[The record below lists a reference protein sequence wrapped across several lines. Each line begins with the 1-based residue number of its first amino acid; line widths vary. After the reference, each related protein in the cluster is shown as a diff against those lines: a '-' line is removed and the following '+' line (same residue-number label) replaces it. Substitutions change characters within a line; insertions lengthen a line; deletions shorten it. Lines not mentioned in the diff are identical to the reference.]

1 MFSQQGNA
9 AKTLLIAAARTAA
22 LALAWIVLWR
32 ASAVMEY
39 APHASI
45 WFPPAGLTLAAFL
58 VLGLR
63 AVFAVV
69 PAAIIVTFWANAHYS
84 LGQDAIE
91 ALVAGV
97 LFAIAHCL
105 AYGVGAAVLRWLG
118 RRRPGPSL
126 PAFVI
131 VFLVTAS
138 ASALLAATLGIEA
151 LLLGGSLAQ
160 SESAGLWLPW
170 WIGDMAA
177 AVALTPFFAGL
188 LGAGRETGQRWFPII
203 DLPATRTAPGPWLLK
218 LLILLSLL
226 VMIMSFTALFGRDE
240 LLAFAV
246 FFLIIPQMWI
256 TYTESAFRVAVS
268 LVVFSTA
275 IALSVGLLGLDEQ
288 AMVYQFAITVIAA
301 STWFGLAVPTL
312 VEQNRQL
319 RKITEADDLTGVTS
333 RRHFFERSREELG
346 GLRGRGANAALVI
359 FDIDRFKQINDQHGH
374 LFGDEALR
382 RVAEGVGRQ
391 LRREDLFGR
400 FGGDEFM
407 VLMRDCTGER
417 AAERAEELRLALHDI
432 RLPGMGGT
440 LSGTFSVVEIGPG
453 ESITQAFDRAD
464 ALLLRA
470 KRAGRDRVMYRP
482 G

>member
-1 MFSQQGNA
+1 
-9 AKTLLIAAARTAA
+9 
-22 LALAWIVLWR
+22 
-32 ASAVMEY
+32 
-39 APHASI
+39 
-45 WFPPAGLTLAAFL
+45 
-58 VLGLR
+58 
-63 AVFAVV
+63 
-69 PAAIIVTFWANAHYS
+69 
-84 LGQDAIE
+84 
-91 ALVAGV
+91 
-97 LFAIAHCL
+97 
-105 AYGVGAAVLRWLG
+105 
-118 RRRPGPSL
+118 
-126 PAFVI
+126 
-131 VFLVTAS
+131 
-138 ASALLAATLGIEA
+138 
-151 LLLGGSLAQ
+151 
-160 SESAGLWLPW
+160 
-170 WIGDMAA
+170 
-177 AVALTPFFAGL
+177 
-188 LGAGRETGQRWFPII
+188 
-203 DLPATRTAPGPWLLK
+203 
-218 LLILLSLL
+218 
-226 VMIMSFTALFGRDE
+226 MIMSFTALFGRDE

>member
-1 MFSQQGNA
+1 MFRQKGSVG
-9 AKTLLIAAARTAA
+9 KPLLIAVARTAA
-22 LALAWIVLWR
+22 LAFVWIVLWR
-32 ASAVMEY
+32 VSAVMEY

-45 WFPPAGLTLAAFL
+45 WFPPAALTLAAFL
-58 VLGLR
+58 VLGSR
-63 AVFAVV
+63 AVLAVV
-69 PAAIIVTFWANAHYS
+69 PAAITVTFWANAHYG
-84 LGQDAIE
+84 LGQDALE
-91 ALVAGV
+91 TLFAGL
-97 LFAIAHCL
+97 LFAISHCL

-118 RRRPGPSL
+118 GRRPGPSL

-131 VFLVTAS
+131 AFLLIAS
-138 ASALLAATLGIEA
+138 ASALLAAKLGIEA
-151 LLLGGSLAQ
+151 LILGGSLERSQ
-160 SESAGLWLPW
+160 SVGLWLPW

-177 AVALTPFFAGL
+177 AVALTPLFAGL
-188 LGAGRETGQRWFPII
+188 LGTGRDVGQRWFPII
-203 DLPATRTAPGPWLLK
+203 DLPTTRAAVGPWLGK

-226 VMIMSFTALFGRDE
+226 AFIMIFTALFGRDE

-256 TYTESAFRVAVS
+256 TYTETAFRVAVS

-312 VEQNRQL
+312 VEQNRRL

-333 RRHFFERSREELG
+333 RRYFFERSRDELD

-382 RVAEGVGRQ
+382 RVAEGVGHQ

-407 VLMRDCTGER
+407 VLMRDCTGRR

-432 RLPGMGGT
+432 RLPGLGGT
-440 LSGTFSVVEIGPG
+440 LSGTFSVVEVGPG
-453 ESITQAFDRAD
+453 ESVTQAFDRAD